1 MKVKRVMPGQV
12 EGRQCGGKICYTN
25 KTMALKAMKS
35 AREKRKTRKAHIERR
50 VYRCPA
56 CHFWHVTSRSIEKS
70 KALGALER
78 QKWTTMRGIEST
90 LSDTLPADEAFEV
103 LARMNEDRLS
113 GKRVSSADNYIGEVD
128 KEIEGSEELK
138 DSKESK
144 ESKDSEELKDS
155 KESKESKDSE
165 ELKGSKDSKD
175 SKELKDSEKST
186 ADSTLK
192 GITPLDGNNSILDKN
207 NHSSDSNNKLLDANN
222 DERTGNMSYAVP
234 TPADVI
240 GKRAVVYASKDIK
253 GTVKRVPVSG
263 GVLLI
268 LPKNVVVMSP
278 EKSKALRHLG
288 IVEEL

>member
-25 KTMALKAMKS
+25 KAMALKAMKS

-90 LSDTLPADEAFEV
+90 LSGTLPADEAFEV
-103 LARMNEDRLS
+103 LARMNEDRLA
-113 GKRVSSADNYIGEVD
+113 GKGVSSADNYIGEVD
-128 KEIEGSEELK
+128 KEMEGSEELK
-138 DSKESK
+138 ESEK
-144 ESKDSEELKDS
+144 SKDSEELK
-155 KESKESKDSE
+155 E
-165 ELKGSKDSKD
+165 
-175 SKELKDSEKST
+175 SEKST

-192 GITPLDGNNSILDKN
+192 GITPLNGNNSILDKN

-222 DERTGNMSYAVP
+222 DERTGNMPYAVN
-234 TPADVI
+234 PADVI

-253 GTVKRVPVSG
+253 GTVKKVPVSG

-268 LPKNVVVMSP
+268 LPKNVVVMPP

>member
-1 MKVKRVMPGQV
+1 MKVKRVMLGQV

-25 KTMALKAMKS
+25 KAMALKAMKS
-35 AREKRKTRKAHIERR
+35 ARGKRKTRKAHIERR

-90 LSDTLPADEAFEV
+90 LSGTLPADEAFEV

-128 KEIEGSEELK
+128 KEMEG
-138 DSKESK
+138 
-144 ESKDSEELKDS
+144 SEELKDS

-268 LPKNVVVMSP
+268 LPKNVVVMPP

>member
-25 KTMALKAMKS
+25 KAMAFKAMKS

-90 LSDTLPADEAFEV
+90 LSGTLPADEAFEV
-103 LARMNEDRLS
+103 LARMNEDRLA
-113 GKRVSSADNYIGEVD
+113 GKGVSSADNYIGEVD
-128 KEIEGSEELK
+128 KEMEG
-138 DSKESK
+138 
-144 ESKDSEELKDS
+144 SEELKDS

-186 ADSTLK
+186 TEGTLK
-192 GITPLDGNNSILDKN
+192 GITSLDGNNSILDKN
-207 NHSSDSNNKLLDANN
+207 NHSSDSNNKLLDVNN
-222 DERTGNMSYAVP
+222 DERTGNMPYAVP

-240 GKRAVVYASKDIK
+240 GKRAVVYASKDIR

-268 LPKNVVVMSP
+268 LPKNVVVMPP

>member
-25 KTMALKAMKS
+25 KAMALKAMKS

-90 LSDTLPADEAFEV
+90 LSGTLPADEAFEV

-113 GKRVSSADNYIGEVD
+113 GKGVSSADNYIGEVD
-128 KEIEGSEELK
+128 KEMEGSEELK
-138 DSKESK
+138 DSEKSK
-144 ESKDSEELKDS
+144 EVSEN
-155 KESKESKDSE
+155 
-165 ELKGSKDSKD
+165 
-175 SKELKDSEKST
+175 ST
-186 ADSTLK
+186 ADNTLK

-240 GKRAVVYASKDIK
+240 GKRAVVYASKDIR

-268 LPKNVVVMSP
+268 LPKNVVVMPP

>member
-144 ESKDSEELKDS
+144 ESKDSEELK
-155 KESKESKDSE
+155 
-165 ELKGSKDSKD
+165 GSKDSKD

>member
-25 KTMALKAMKS
+25 KAMALKAMKS

-90 LSDTLPADEAFEV
+90 LSGTLPADEAFEV

-113 GKRVSSADNYIGEVD
+113 GKVVSSADNYIGEVG
-128 KEIEGSEELK
+128 KEMEGSEELK
-138 DSKESK
+138 DSR
-144 ESKDSEELKDS
+144 ESKDSEELK
-155 KESKESKDSE
+155 E
-165 ELKGSKDSKD
+165 SKDSKD

-186 ADSTLK
+186 ADSALK
-192 GITPLDGNNSILDKN
+192 GITSLDGNNSILDKN

-222 DERTGNMSYAVP
+222 DERTGNMPYAVP

-268 LPKNVVVMSP
+268 LPKNVVVMPP

>member
-25 KTMALKAMKS
+25 KAMALKAMKS

-90 LSDTLPADEAFEV
+90 LSGTLPADEAFEV

-113 GKRVSSADNYIGEVD
+113 GKVVSSADNYIGEVG
-128 KEIEGSEELK
+128 KEMEGSEELK
-138 DSKESK
+138 DFR
-144 ESKDSEELKDS
+144 ESKDSEELK
-155 KESKESKDSE
+155 E
-165 ELKGSKDSKD
+165 SKDSKD

-192 GITPLDGNNSILDKN
+192 GITSLDGNNSILDKN

-222 DERTGNMSYAVP
+222 DERTGNMPYAVP

-268 LPKNVVVMSP
+268 LPKNVVVMPP

>member
-25 KTMALKAMKS
+25 KAMALKAMKS

-70 KALGALER
+70 KALGAQER

-90 LSDTLPADEAFEV
+90 LSGTLPADEAFEV

-113 GKRVSSADNYIGEVD
+113 GKRVSSADNYIGKVD
-128 KEIEGSEELK
+128 KEMEGSGELK
-138 DSKESK
+138 G
-144 ESKDSEELKDS
+144 SEDF
-155 KESKESKDSE
+155 KESKDSE
-165 ELKGSKDSKD
+165 ELKGSKD

-192 GITPLDGNNSILDKN
+192 GITSLDGNNSILDKN

-222 DERTGNMSYAVP
+222 DERTGNMPYAVP

-268 LPKNVVVMSP
+268 LPKNVVVMPP